1 MSLYCPERL
10 LSTRE
15 LTDRARGDGREQLQ
29 TGRHLGRRQRCALEL
44 GGSWKAGRQAYL

>member
-15 LTDRARGDGREQLQ
+15 LTDRARGDGR
-29 TGRHLGRRQRCALEL
+29 HLAAIWADVLAVRRSRVAP
-44 GGSWKAGRQAYL
+44 